1 MEDPF
6 LLPQNSYLASINL
19 NDYGAKVQTHLI
31 KIIWRSLIG
40 K

>member
-1 MEDPF
+1 MVDPF

-19 NDYGAKVQTHLI
+19 KNYGAKVQTRLVKVI
-31 KIIWRSLIG
+31 RGSLIG